1 MIHPF
6 SRNTPSDKS
15 KCPVSFDDVV
25 EIFNQL
31 GIYLAVHYWKKN
43 FWDTEKFLK
52 DTRPNYVKW
61 QGAWKNRI
69 KHYTPRTKPAYDDVP
84 VDGLIEKWNPKLAR
98 SVSQIKTIP
107 ISPMF
112 GPEIVALYK
121 LANEK
126 HPACTVVKSLPPR
139 RWTQVT
145 SLSGTR
151 SMCFPY
157 H

>member
-31 GIYLAVHYWKKN
+31 GIYLAVHDWKKN
-43 FWDTEKFLK
+43 FWDTEKF
-52 DTRPNYVKW
+52 
-61 QGAWKNRI
+61 RI

-139 RWTQVT
+139 QCTQVT